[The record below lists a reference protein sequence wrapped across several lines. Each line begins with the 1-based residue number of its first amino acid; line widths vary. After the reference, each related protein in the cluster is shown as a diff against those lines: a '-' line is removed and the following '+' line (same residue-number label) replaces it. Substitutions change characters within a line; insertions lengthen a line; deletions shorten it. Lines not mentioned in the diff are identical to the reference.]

1 MGRPADDDGQGDKPD
16 HGTMTR
22 SSSPPDAYARALS
35 LLGRREHSRRELKQ
49 KLAARGAE
57 VDEIDQALERLD
69 ERGFQSDF
77 RFAEM
82 LVRSRIAQG
91 YGPIRVLTE
100 LRQHGLSEDLARR
113 AIDAEAPDW
122 LILASALCRRR
133 FASRSA
139 DYAERVKRANFLARR
154 GFPADIARAA
164 AGMST
169 GGDDS

>member
-1 MGRPADDDGQGDKPD
+1 MRNSRPPA
-16 HGTMTR
+16 
-22 SSSPPDAYARALS
+22 DAYARALS

-49 KLAARGAE
+49 KLVARGAE
-57 VDEIDQALERLD
+57 AEEIDQALGRLD
-69 ERGFQSDF
+69 EHGFQSDF

-91 YGPIRVLTE
+91 HGPIRIRAE

-122 LILASALCRRR
+122 PALASALCRRR
-133 FASRSA
+133 FAGPPA

-154 GFPADIARAA
+154 GFPPDIARLAV
-164 AGMST
+164 GMSA
-169 GGDDS
+169 GEGDT